1 MDLFGFECN
10 PRNHFEQ
17 LIVNSLNEQ
26 MQYHFNQ
33 RCFVWEMIEQE
44 EEHVPVTKL
53 QFYDNKIAVD
63 HLMNNPKGL
72 FHVIDDSSRGQY
84 SYEYITESLNSRKS
98 PYVQRYSAHEFTI
111 AHYTGKVNYDARD
124 LIEKNRDF
132 LPAEIMETLRTSTE
146 PIVKVCFTNPLTK
159 SGNLTMA
166 MNSDQTEPSSSA
178 RRKSKWGAALM
189 SEKPKIKVCLKFIF
203 LLVKVWVLFAINIY
217 RFFGGFRLIFLKA
230 KYFYC

>member
-17 LIVNSLNEQ
+17 LIINSLNEQ

-33 RCFVWEMIEQE
+33 RCFVWEMVEQE

-72 FHVIDDSSRGQY
+72 FHVIDDASRGQNT
-84 SYEYITESLNSRKS
+84 YEYITDTLNNRKS
-98 PYVQRYSAHEFTI
+98 PFVERFSAHEFTI

-132 LPAEIMETLRTSTE
+132 LPPEMMETLRASSE
-146 PIVKVCFTNPLTK
+146 HIVKICFTNPLSK
-159 SGNLTMA
+159 SGILTMA
-166 MNSDQTEPSSSA
+166 MNSDDSEATSNG
-178 RRKSKWGAALM
+178 RRRSKWGAALI
-189 SEKPKIKVCLKFIF
+189 SERTQTRVCLVRTSKGMKLMKDSF
-203 LLVKVWVLFAINIY
+203 
-217 RFFGGFRLIFLKA
+217 
-230 KYFYC
+230 